1 MNSVHASSHTNLQF
15 YTWILLYVI
24 SGMNSYVGPLAFSQ
38 GQPLLHMNSAYVI
51 SCMNSYIGPLYIL
64 TGPAS
69 AAAHLIF
76 SEELQVALGDP
87 YPALDGNQGKH
98 GSYRIQSNS
107 GRVAKSTPYLEY
119 KCEHQAKWCILNAQI
134 AMPVARSCVSWI
146 SAFHFRNCLSLDEL
160 WFFKSGL
167 PALNMDR
174 QWNQKLRLE
183 TLSTSMLPLSRRTD
197 RKTPFYFRL
206 WSAEL
211 SWWLNPQR
219 LP

>member
-51 SCMNSYIGPLYIL
+51 SCMISCIGPLYIL

-119 KCEHQAKWCILNAQI
+119 KCEHQAKWRILNAQI
-134 AMPVARSCVSWI
+134 AMPVDPSCVSWI
-146 SAFHFRNCLSLDEL
+146 SAFHFRMCLSLDEL
-160 WFFKSGL
+160 WFFQVW
-167 PALNMDR
+167 PASFKYGQAVESENSDL
-174 QWNQKLRLE
+174 KL
-183 TLSTSMLPLSRRTD
+183 SPLLCCHHQEEQTGKHHFISD
-197 RKTPFYFRL
+197 FGQQ
-206 WSAEL
+206 SCHDD
-211 SWWLNPQR
+211 
-219 LP
+219 